1 MFCPWR
7 SRQAHADYMLSCL
20 PTKHFLTL
28 GQSIAWHPDE
38 VLRYLLM
45 KHCMGTRKKAA
56 RFPPETVPLLPG
68 TLCFSSK
75 NVTFCILTMDTL
87 PLKQAVSRAKR
98 QEKRFS
104 VFRLHGFTGRQT
116 PVNERDSVKDGVK
129 AWKFFHGEWEYRR
142 TFVCDAPNGLFPAF
156 TATRLQSAR
165 SGETSPGHI
174 PCFRWKI

>member
-7 SRQAHADYMLSCL
+7 SRQAHANDVLSCL

-68 TLCFSSK
+68 TLCFPSE
-75 NVTFCILTMDTL
+75 NTTFRITWFRW
-87 PLKQAVSRAKR
+87 SRRARRARR
-98 QEKRFS
+98 QEKKFP

-129 AWKFFHGEWEYRR
+129 AWKSFHGEWKDRR

-156 TATRLQSAR
+156 TATRLQSDR